1 MVVLSSDHRPTLL
14 ELTCVSGKA
23 RPFNIA
29 AEIGM
34 RYYAVGTALL
44 KDESRTV
51 ILGIVSKHAID
62 DAKQINMDVLS
73 RWMQGSGIADRTWR
87 GLLGV
92 LRVHCPGL
100 AQDIEET
107 LRAEADLSEDV
118 VISSIEPEGE
128 SIASHSTLCS
138 KSGAIQTSEPPPPP
152 LPPALPA
159 LPLSRP
165 SLEDCF
171 SHAGISVDCAILDKN
186 ITSRESIADI
196 AKKLTRWRDL
206 FPYFGLEEYEKE
218 EIEVVG
224 DLGEQKRRLLTI
236 WTQKLGPRATYRH
249 LCAILLKQHR
259 VDLVETVCKV
269 VQSLT
274 IQSASVEMAR
284 VTRLEESCPER
295 LHPKPPPPSHHRPL
309 TPALKQYSG
318 HLRAFYKR
326 SEIPN
331 LKWPPSHGKKFINL
345 AVINKDDIMPKE
357 ADEFTYATIRGDL
370 DQILKTK
377 APIELESI
385 LKVDAEK
392 QLKCVLVEG
401 APGVGKSTLA
411 WHVCQQWGKGEL
423 FQEFTTVQLLQLRDA
438 RVQAATCVEDLFLH
452 YDKKLQSRVAQE
464 ISDLYGEGSLIILD
478 GLDELPSGFLS
489 QPSVFTG
496 LLSGEVLPEAT
507 IMVTSRPSATYDL
520 WKDWNQQISRHIEII
535 GFTRKNITEYIESVL
550 PPQELPQF
558 QDYLSMHPHIEHMMY
573 VPLHCAIVTI
583 VYSECEKSRKP
594 PPRTLT
600 GLYTCLAQTLL
611 IRYLSDHPD
620 YKGKH
625 YYLDEFSKL
634 PQPVYNDFKELC
646 SLAFEGLVQDK
657 LIFYDL
663 SPECN
668 HLGFMASVPDLMLY
682 QQAACYSH
690 NFLHLSVQEFL
701 AAYHIS
707 LRSSQYQERVIR
719 DSHRDGLSSKKRFR
733 EHKHF
738 HWINTVSFLAGI
750 TQFNSLG
757 KAVVRKLIGISNGRH
772 GHLDKQWLGIIH
784 ETQNVLNVLDS
795 ECHYEVELFPLSSDS
810 HHAYVALG
818 YCIANSRSKWTLLW
832 NHTTNQY
839 RGKSDC
845 SGLKACTQQ
854 LNEGGSYT
862 IGELLL
868 NQCPPD
874 AIELLLPAATS
885 LETLRMWQCEVSEQG
900 ALAMAEM
907 LKYITTL
914 TELDIRDSSMDIMGV
929 VAMAEALKYNTVLT
943 VLKTTFGDDGSL
955 VIAKMLKHNTA
966 LRELHMVRKM
976 RAGAI
981 VENFSGVIGA
991 FFAMKDFLYLGP
1003 ELPFDPNA
1011 GNPIGIEGTKALV
1024 ESLAVN
1030 HHLEKLVISKEY
1042 QMYIEVDPTHRVQF
1056 I

>member
-1 MVVLSSDHRPTLL
+1 
-14 ELTCVSGKA
+14 
-23 RPFNIA
+23 
-29 AEIGM
+29 M

-51 ILGIVSKHAID
+51 ILDIVSKHAID

-73 RWMQGSGIADRTWR
+73 RWMQGNGIADRTWR

-118 VISSIEPEGE
+118 VFSSVEPEDE
-128 SIASHSTLCS
+128 SIASRSTLCS
-138 KSGAIQTSEPPPPP
+138 KSDSTGAVQTSEPPPPP

-171 SHAGISVDCAILDKN
+171 SSAGIPVDGAILDEI
-186 ITSRESIADI
+186 ITSEEHIADI
-196 AKKLTRWRDL
+196 AKELTQWKDL
-206 FPYFGLEEYEKE
+206 FPYFGLKGYRKE
-218 EIEVVG
+218 EIEAVG
-224 DLGEQKRRLLTI
+224 DLNEQKRRLLMI
-236 WTQKLGPRATYRH
+236 WTQTHGPRATYRH
-249 LCAILLKQHR
+249 LCTILWKQHR
-259 VDLVETVCKV
+259 VDLVEAVCKV

-274 IQSASVEMAR
+274 IQSASVGMAS
-284 VTRLEESCPER
+284 VTSIEESCPER

-345 AVINKDDIMPKE
+345 AVISKDDITPKE
-357 ADEFTYATIRGDL
+357 ADEFTYATIRGDV

-377 APIELESI
+377 APIELENI

-411 WHVCQQWGKGEL
+411 WHVCQRWGKGEL
-423 FQEFTTVQLLQLRDA
+423 FQEFSTVQLLQLRDA
-438 RVQAATCVEDLFLH
+438 RVQAATCVEDLFPH
-452 YDKKLQSRVAQE
+452 YDKKLRSRVAQE
-464 ISDLYGEGSLIILD
+464 ISDIYGEGSLIILD

-496 LLSGEVLPEAT
+496 LLSGEVLPEAN

-646 SLAFEGLVQDK
+646 SLAYEGLLQDK

-663 SPECN
+663 SPEFN

-682 QQAACYSH
+682 QQVECYSH

-707 LRSSQYQERVIR
+707 LRSSLNQEQVIQNSCR
-719 DSHRDGLSSKKRFR
+719 EPSFNSIKGNFR

-738 HWINTVSFLAGI
+738 HWANMVSFLAGI
-750 TQFNSLG
+750 TQFKSLS
-757 KAVVRKLIGISNGRH
+757 KAVVRKVLGESRRGRVQ
-772 GHLDKQWLGIIH
+772 LAKQQLCIIY
-784 ETQNVLNVLDS
+784 ETQDVLNVLDS
-795 ECHYEVELFPLSSDS
+795 ECRYEVELFPLSSDS

-832 NHTTNQY
+832 NHIKRQY
-839 RGKSDC
+839 RAKSDC
-845 SGLKACTQQ
+845 SGLKAFTQQ
-854 LNEGGSYT
+854 LSEGGSYT
-862 IGELLL
+862 IGKVLFY
-868 NQCPPD
+868 QCPPE
-874 AIELLLPAATS
+874 AIELLLPAVTS
-885 LETLRMWQCEVSEQG
+885 LETLIMWQCNLTEQG
-900 ALAMAEM
+900 ALAMAKM
-907 LKYITTL
+907 LKYSTTL
-914 TELDIRDSSMDIMGV
+914 TELDIYDDSMDIMGV
-929 VAMAEALKYNTVLT
+929 VAMAEALKCNTVLT
-943 VLKTTFGDDGSL
+943 VLRINFDDDGAL
-955 VIAKMLKHNTA
+955 AIAEMLMHNTA
-966 LRELHMVRKM
+966 LRELHMSKDYVGKR
-976 RAGAI
+976 GALAMAEMLTHNTTLTLLSTCMQLSQWITDI
-981 VENFSGVIGA
+981 VFLSVDSFHSAHIGLI
-991 FFAMKDFLYLGP
+991 DV
-1003 ELPFDPNA
+1003 E
-1011 GNPIGIEGTKALV
+1011 GIKALV

-1042 QMYIEVDPTHRVQF
+1042 QMHIEVDPMYMHRVQF
-1056 I
+1056 V